1 MTDHICHTCKTNLKN
16 SKLEKDY
23 TIYDDTEGIVIICKS
38 CVNEDLFKRI
48 EQWDDMKFAW
58 HKMFS
63 SIEKMFYETMA
74 EEATEKYPEKV
85 AETVIDLD
93 WDEIQSKHILVAWR
107 ILETASS
114 KKYGMPESP
123 PEDTFLICQ
132 ITKQDLHEDKIDRI
146 KEELVCKC
154 HHQPIR
160 RRLEIKKMIS
170 QDTADQSMFS
180 HIFCKMCAD
189 EKKPQNIK
197 LGWTRTAFLAQC
209 LTHDVEIVHFPVP
222 PEFIPKDC
230 ECPDCMEEGK

>member
-1 MTDHICHTCKTNLKN
+1 MNDHICHTCKKNLKN
-16 SKLEKDY
+16 LKLEKDY
-23 TIYDDTEGIVIICKS
+23 TIYDDTDGIVIICKS

-58 HKMFS
+58 DKMFS

-85 AETVIDLD
+85 SKTVIDLD

-132 ITKQDLHEDKIDRI
+132 ITKQDLHDDKIDRI
-146 KEELVCKC
+146 KEEMVCKC

-170 QDTADQSMFS
+170 QDPTSRE
-180 HIFCKMCAD
+180 IFAYIHCKKCHEEGKANNMEC
-189 EKKPQNIK
+189 
-197 LGWTRTAFLAQC
+197 GWTKSGFLVRC
-209 LTHDVEIVHFPVP
+209 KTHDKQIEYFAIP
-222 PEFIPKDC
+222 PELIPSGC
-230 ECPDCMEEGK
+230 QCPDCIEKEK